1 MKPQW
6 KMGLVEEWK
15 GDQIVGPTGIY
26 VILPEYD
33 PAINQALKT
42 ELPGPP
48 RWNRDQGR
56 WQFPLHWDVCVAARK
71 IADRNGH
78 DIKIA
83 QSLFDWATAEKSRQ
97 DTIPDVQSME
107 LVELQRIKDEAPKIW
122 EAMSSRPFQTVGAA
136 FAARNRA
143 CLIADDPGLGKTLQ
157 TIGAVV
163 ESGVKGPI
171 LVVAPKA
178 AAQLTWP
185 EQLAMWLPG
194 DEVVVIGDNLKPAER
209 AKAVASAQLN
219 ALASETGRRWVI
231 TSPYYLRIRA
241 KTDQYGNYEYGP
253 DKKKVINPVGSAL
266 MGLFE
271 VSWAAVIVDES
282 HQTLAGATGN
292 KKKQS
297 AQRLGLGALEIRD
310 GGLRLA
316 LSGTPYRGKESYMWG
331 QLNWLRPDMF
341 RSYRRWVDKHF
352 KTWFDGFG
360 WQIGRMIDPAAMYA
374 EAATV
379 MIRRTKAEVA
389 ADLPAKAYAGLP
401 LDVDRPVGD
410 GNPVA
415 VWLDMAPKQA
425 KAYEAMVKQAEVELD
440 GGILMTTG
448 ILAELTRL
456 KQFAGSY
463 GMMDGETFRPT
474 LPSNK
479 FDWLVEFLDERGLDK
494 DMLKLDV
501 NKGGDPDG
509 SMRRNRLELPKIV
522 VVSQFSQL
530 IDTFAEGLAAQGIPT
545 FKFTGDQGACKKW
558 NNGMDREAVK
568 ADWQENPESSRRVLL
583 LTTTAGGVSLTLDAA
598 DDMVI
603 LDETWN
609 PDDQL
614 QVEDR
619 IHRLSRIHQVTI
631 WKLFSRN
638 TIEEGIARKNIT
650 SEESIKGIMDGQRGV
665 AFVKE
670 LLSA

>member
-1 MKPQW
+1 MAKLKW
-6 KMGLVEEWK
+6 KMGLTFEDEM
-15 GDQIVGPTGIY
+15 PYAEPNGIY
-26 VILPEYD
+26 IILPEYD
-33 PAINQALKT
+33 PAINAALKS

-48 RWNRDQGR
+48 RWNGKQGR
-56 WQFPLHWDVCVAARK
+56 WQFPLHWDVCVGARK
-71 IADRNGH
+71 IADRYGH
-78 DIKIA
+78 DIKITEP
-83 QSLFDWATAEKSRQ
+83 LTYWATNEKARQ
-97 DTIPDVQSME
+97 ETIPDVQSME
-107 LVELQRIKDEAPKIW
+107 LIELQRVKDEAPKIW

-157 TIGAVV
+157 TIAAVV

-194 DEVVVIGDNLKPAER
+194 EDVIVIGDNLKPAER
-209 AKAVASAQLN
+209 KLAVDNVIRSQGLN
-219 ALASETGRRWVI
+219 PVGRQWII

-241 KTDQYGNYEYGP
+241 EVDKYQNYVYGP

-266 MGLFE
+266 MGLFDVE
-271 VSWAAVIVDES
+271 WAAIIVDES

-297 AQRLGLGALEIRD
+297 AQRLGLGALQLRD

-360 WQIGRMIDPAAMYA
+360 WQIGRMIDPAAMYT

-401 LDVDRPVGD
+401 LDVDRPVGE

-415 VWLDMAPKQA
+415 VWLDMVPKQA
-425 KAYEAMVKQAEVELD
+425 KAYEQMVKSAEVELD

-479 FDWLVEFLDERGLDK
+479 FDWLLEFLDERGIDK
-494 DMLKLDV
+494 ASS
-501 NKGGDPDG
+501 GYASTPDG
-509 SMRRNRLELPKIV
+509 QLPKVV

-530 IDTFAEGLAAQGIPT
+530 INAFAEGLAAQGIHSHI
-545 FKFTGDQGACKKW
+545 FTGDTPQSK
-558 NNGMDREAVK
+558 REAIK
-568 ADWQENPESSRRVLL
+568 DDWQNNADSPVRVLL

-631 WKLFSRN
+631 WKLFSRG
-638 TIEEGIARKNIT
+638 TIEEAIARKNIT

-665 AFVKE
+665 AFAKE
-670 LLSA
+670 LLAA